1 MAHGSVSDVLE
12 EHVISVLVY
21 CAYGGAGQALGWCM
35 ASVGWSWCAWRFLR
49 RVLLWLLLFLLAK
62 VGGCLVD
69 AIYEQGYCGEIF
81 DCGNVRVDKHVGV
94 NACEVIGVQPEDP
107 AHGVFDH
114 RTAAVMFDAVL
125 GCMAASEKTHVVAC
139 VSFLKSCCGV
149 PLIPYCAEDSCP
161 DPWCSGLLQLC
172 E

>member
-35 ASVGWSWCAWRFLR
+35 ASVGWSWCAWRVLR
-49 RVLLWLLLFLLAK
+49 RVLLWLLFLLAK

-94 NACEVIGVQPEDP
+94 NACKVIGVQPEDP

-114 RTAAVMFDAVL
+114 RTAAVVFDAVL
-125 GCMAASEKTHVVAC
+125 GCMAASEKAHVVAC

-149 PLIPYCAEDSCP
+149 PFIPYCAEDSCP

>member
-1 MAHGSVSDVLE
+1 MPYMSRAIVVRSSSVVMW
-12 EHVISVLVY
+12 V
-21 CAYGGAGQALGWCM
+21 
-35 ASVGWSWCAWRFLR
+35 
-49 RVLLWLLLFLLAK
+49 
-62 VGGCLVD
+62 
-69 AIYEQGYCGEIF
+69 
-81 DCGNVRVDKHVGV
+81 NKHVDV
-94 NACEVIGVQPEDP
+94 NACKIIGVQPEYLV
-107 AHGVFDH
+107 HGELDH
-114 RTAAVMFDAVL
+114 RAAAVVFYAVL